1 MEDWVFHEFQELKLG
16 DKRVDKK
23 AKKIIGSLSKQPG
36 ASIPEAFNTSY
47 EVKDCY
53 EFFHNGKVTAEK
65 ILIPHKKATIER
77 IKNESIILLSVDTSA
92 LNYSTKLSIRDWG
105 NIGGSAKNKGI
116 FLHPLLAIT
125 PSRINL
131 GIVDAKIYVREEKE
145 IKLTDHQKYAL
156 PIEEKEKFRWVESYR
171 IGCQIAQECPDTQVI
186 VITDREGDF
195 AELFEEVCKSKEQGK
210 YADIIV
216 RSYHDR
222 VLDCQE
228 GTKLREKL
236 KQASSL
242 GEIQFVVPAS
252 QNRSERTVKQTI
264 KSASVIFKK
273 RSTNKDTKNPKVT
286 INAVMAVEENPPE
299 GVEPLIWVFLTTL
312 PVNTFDEAI
321 AVIQYYLTRWEIEVF
336 FKILKSGCE
345 VEERRFENSESLA
358 SLIGIFLVIAWRVA
372 YAMKLGRNCPEMS
385 AEIIFSSSE
394 WKSVYKVVNKG
405 VKLPEKPPLLGE
417 FIIMIARLGGYLN
430 RKSDPPPGP
439 KAMWVGISR
448 MNDFATAWDAFGHE

>member
-1 MEDWVFHEFQELKLG
+1 
-16 DKRVDKK
+16 
-23 AKKIIGSLSKQPG
+23 
-36 ASIPEAFNTSY
+36 
-47 EVKDCY
+47 
-53 EFFHNGKVTAEK
+53 
-65 ILIPHKKATIER
+65 
-77 IKNESIILLSVDTSA
+77 
-92 LNYSTKLSIRDWG
+92 
-105 NIGGSAKNKGI
+105 
-116 FLHPLLAIT
+116 
-125 PSRINL
+125 
-131 GIVDAKIYVREEKE
+131 
-145 IKLTDHQKYAL
+145 
-156 PIEEKEKFRWVESYR
+156 
-171 IGCQIAQECPDTQVI
+171 
-186 VITDREGDF
+186 
-195 AELFEEVCKSKEQGK
+195 
-210 YADIIV
+210 
-216 RSYHDR
+216 
-222 VLDCQE
+222 
-228 GTKLREKL
+228 
-236 KQASSL
+236 
-242 GEIQFVVPAS
+242 
-252 QNRSERTVKQTI
+252 
-264 KSASVIFKK
+264 
-273 RSTNKDTKNPKVT
+273 VT